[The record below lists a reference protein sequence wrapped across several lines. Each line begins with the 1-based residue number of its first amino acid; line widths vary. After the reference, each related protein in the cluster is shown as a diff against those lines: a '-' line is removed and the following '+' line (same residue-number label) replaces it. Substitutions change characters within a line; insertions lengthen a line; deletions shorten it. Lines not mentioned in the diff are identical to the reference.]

1 MWRIFF
7 STKQRVSGRSFCNKR
22 SIFTNVMIHKEV
34 EDALLSH
41 KPIVALE
48 STIISHGMPYP
59 RNLEVAL
66 ELENIIRQKGAVPA
80 TIAILGGF
88 PKVGLL
94 QSELEFLAKPVEG
107 NNKIIKAS
115 RRDIAYA
122 CANRLHAG
130 LISSFNV
137 SVFLSSFLF
146 ALSLYFLSHHS
157 FCNNDPCREMWYP
170 CLCHRGDWWCPS
182 WC

>member
-1 MWRIFF
+1 MWHKMLFSRQRILE
-7 STKQRVSGRSFCNKR
+7 RSLAWNR
-22 SIFTNVMIHKEV
+22 SIFTNIMMSKEV
-34 EDALLSH
+34 EHALMSH

-130 LISSFNV
+130 LISFI
-137 SVFLSSFLF
+137 L
-146 ALSLYFLSHHS
+146 LSHPHLT
-157 FCNNDPCREMWYP
+157 P
-170 CLCHRGDWWCPS
+170 
-182 WC
+182 